1 MNISKQKLQNIR
13 TGLDQIVKESG
24 NNKDY
29 LPLLDLTDDQI
40 NSLFNYFNRTKPK
53 HWKDGLDFLK

>member
-13 TGLDQIVKESG
+13 NGLDQIVKDSG

-40 NSLFNYFNRTKPK
+40 NTLVKISNSLSK
-53 HWKDGLDFLK
+53 